1 MVGLALGNLVIGT
14 LPDATGRRKPL
25 LVSLA
30 LYVVASI
37 VCATTTHIEPLM
49 LFRLIRGFTG
59 GAGIVLSRAIATD
72 LYHGEELTKFLA
84 LLMLVNGAAPVLP
97 PMLGGYKQGVG
108 SATSLI
114 GVMQYFIGS
123 IATPLVGL
131 MGEGS
136 IIPYVIVV
144 YFFYL
149 FF

>member
-1 MVGLALGNLVIGT
+1 M
-14 LPDATGRRKPL
+14 
-25 LVSLA
+25 
-30 LYVVASI
+30 
-37 VCATTTHIEPLM
+37 
-49 LFRLIRGFTG
+49 
-59 GAGIVLSRAIATD
+59 SRTIAAD
-72 LYHGEELTKFLA
+72 LYHGKELTKFLA

-136 IIPYVIVV
+136 IIPYVIMV

-149 FF
+149 FFRRILC